1 MEQPSSNIQIL
12 PQSAEINTLE
22 ELRITKEELNQA
34 KKEIEEL
41 KVALE
46 IAGIDGLTGLFRR
59 EFLEPRLNKWVEE
72 LRIIDNRRPFNKVG
86 FMVILVDVDDFKEYN
101 SKYGHLAGDNALRE
115 LGTRFKKVEK
125 RYGDF
130 TCRLGG
136 DEFVMGLSFESDKD
150 VSDETV
156 EKVFNR
162 IKQEV
167 NDNLFIE
174 IAGSAEKRMPITVAM
189 GFTFFRKGD
198 ATKTAEELVHLADM
212 NQYLDKNSDVK
223 RARMEKARKTI
234 V

>member
-1 MEQPSSNIQIL
+1 MEQGSSNIQTL
-12 PQSAEINTLE
+12 PRSAEIDSLE
-22 ELRITKEELNQA
+22 ELRIAKEELNLA

-41 KVALE
+41 KAALK

-59 EFLEPRLNKWVEE
+59 EFLEPRLNQWIEE
-72 LRIIDNRRPFNKVG
+72 LQIIDNRRPFNKVG
-86 FMVILVDVDDFKEYN
+86 FMVILVDVDDFKN
-101 SKYGHLAGDNALRE
+101 FNTDYGHKTGDNALRE
-115 LGTRFKKVEK
+115 LGMRFKKVEK
-125 RYGDF
+125 RFGDF

-174 IAGSAEKRMPITVAM
+174 IDGKRLPITVAM

-198 ATKTAEELVHLADM
+198 PAKTALELVHLADM
-212 NQYLDKNSDVK
+212 NQYLDKKSHVK
-223 RARMEKARKTI
+223 RARMEKAAETI
-234 V
+234 Y